1 VRQGEMV
8 SLTMED
14 QHVVEVGQSGEELEM
29 WKLSRRGSKNVEA
42 EDFKD
47 AALHGRKGA
56 DNYGS

>member
-1 VRQGEMV
+1 MV